1 MKKVL
6 AMLLASSM
14 ILSFAACG
22 DKPEETTTGETTT
35 AETTTAE
42 KPAAETTTAE
52 STTEAPVVV
61 APVAEDSLDFLRKV
75 WNAYVAD
82 DSISEEEKLLFVGGG
97 DYTWLEQAGAEFEAN
112 NPMPSDDASD
122 AEWEAYWNAYAAA
135 TQGPGRVAPE
145 YDEENNPYLASV
157 NFPVAHVGLID
168 SAASVFHG
176 MMLNNFTCAT
186 YHVADSANVDT
197 LVNALKT
204 SIGSAQWVCGQPEVY
219 TIITVGNYVTAIY
232 GLEMITDD
240 ITSTIEGLFDNATV
254 VCKEAVM

>member
-6 AMLLASSM
+6 AMLLASSL

-35 AETTTAE
+35 VETTTV
-42 KPAAETTTAE
+42 ET
-52 STTEAPVVV
+52 TTEAPAVV

-82 DSISEEEKLLFVGGG
+82 ESIAEEEKLLFVGGG

-112 NPMPSDDASD
+112 NPMPSEDASEEEQ
-122 AEWEAYWNAYAAA
+122 AAYWEAYAAA

-145 YDEENNPYLASV
+145 FDEENNTYLASV
-157 NFPVAHVGLID
+157 NFPVEHVALID
-168 SAASVFHG
+168 SASSVFHG

-186 YHVADSANVDT
+186 YHVTDSANVDT

-240 ITSTIEGLFDNATV
+240 ITGVIEGLFENATV
-254 VCKEAVM
+254 VCKVAVM